1 MKLLSRTIITY
12 SILTIIIFFIA
23 TPIFYFLISKLIIE
37 DVDEDLSVKKI
48 FIQKKANLIKDES
61 QIAYWQRMQD
71 NMDLEP
77 IAKRDTFADL
87 ISYITLYDS
96 IAKDQEPYRE
106 LKSVINIKNNL
117 YKLKVRVSLVESEDL
132 INTIVKM
139 QLFIF
144 LGLILGLILT
154 NRLISKRMWSNFYQ
168 TLNRLRNYNL
178 TETSIL
184 QLNDANISEFK
195 ELNEVI
201 IKMTNKMHTD
211 YNSMKQ
217 FTENASH
224 EIQTPLS
231 IIKNRVELILQDET
245 LKGENLNYIKSIY
258 EASNRLSRV
267 NQSLILLSKLENRQ
281 FNNYEKIDIKSIIEE
296 KIEMLN
302 ERILEKNIELNLFLE
317 NEIISINK
325 NLAQI
330 LISNLITNAI
340 KHNIINGL
348 LKINLEDNYLIIS
361 NTGEVPKKPMSKY
374 FERFQKDNQSS
385 ESLGLGLAIV
395 KEICDHE
402 GIEIIY
408 EYKNNLHIIKLIFIK
423 N

>member
-1 MKLLSRTIITY
+1 
-12 SILTIIIFFIA
+12 
-23 TPIFYFLISKLIIE
+23 
-37 DVDEDLSVKKI
+37 
-48 FIQKKANLIKDES
+48 
-61 QIAYWQRMQD
+61 MQD

-77 IAKRDTFADL
+77 IAKKDTFADL

-106 LKSVINIKNNL
+106 LKSVIKIKNNF

-178 TETSIL
+178 AESSIL
-184 QLNDANISEFK
+184 QLSDADISEFK

-201 IKMTNKMHTD
+201 IKMTNKIHTD

-231 IIKNRVELILQDET
+231 IIKNRIELILQDEK
-245 LKGENLNYIKSIY
+245 LNGENLNYVKSIY

-267 NQSLILLSKLENRQ
+267 NQSLLLLSKLENRQ

-302 ERILEKNIELNLFLE
+302 ERIVEKNIELNLFLD

-340 KHNIINGL
+340 KHNILNGL
-348 LKINLEDNYLIIS
+348 LKINLVENYLIIS

-402 GIEIIY
+402 GIEILY
-408 EYKNNLHIIKLIFIK
+408 EYKNNLHVIKLTFIK